1 MRNCQVVPR
10 FRRLIPLSRLAMI
23 KQPMMAPMAVPLP
36 PRVLVPPR
44 IQPVMALNS
53 KFVPVAEEAEP
64 ARPR

>member
-1 MRNCQVVPR
+1 
-10 FRRLIPLSRLAMI
+10 MI